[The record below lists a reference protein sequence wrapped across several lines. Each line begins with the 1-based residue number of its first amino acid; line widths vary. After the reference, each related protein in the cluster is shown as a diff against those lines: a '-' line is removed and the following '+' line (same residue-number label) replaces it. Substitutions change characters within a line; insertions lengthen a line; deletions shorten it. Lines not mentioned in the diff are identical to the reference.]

1 MPSTSSR
8 EEDLQAVS
16 DISVFVGVL
25 DPVYSPLL
33 GTMGG
38 YMSSGVDD
46 SRAKNKAI
54 DKELQRVR
62 GPIFSDITI
71 YA

>member
-1 MPSTSSR
+1 MPSTSTR
-8 EEDLQAVS
+8 EEDLQTS
-16 DISVFVGVL
+16 DIFVFVGVL
-25 DPVYSPLL
+25 GPVYSPLL

-38 YMSSGVDD
+38 YMSSGVDG
-46 SRAKNKAI
+46 SLAKNKAI

-62 GPIFSDITI
+62 GPMFSDITI